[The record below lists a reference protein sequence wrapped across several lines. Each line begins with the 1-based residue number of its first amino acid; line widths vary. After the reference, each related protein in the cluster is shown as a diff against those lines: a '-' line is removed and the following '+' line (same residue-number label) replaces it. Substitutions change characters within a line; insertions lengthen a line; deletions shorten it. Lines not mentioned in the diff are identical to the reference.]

1 MGVFAIEIQMC
12 VERKEQRRM
21 KDIFLLSQK
30 FTSGFE
36 VPRVTGIIKECGGKM
51 YMSEKRWDMARN
63 QFNESF
69 RIFVECGHHRARV
82 LLKYVIL
89 VALLSNSD
97 VDFTESNEA
106 KSFIN
111 DPEIIAMKGLKQ
123 GFDKNDIKQIQ
134 KVLAD
139 TKVNLLADP
148 FINTYLQD
156 LMRGTRLK
164 ALEAICKP
172 YKVVKLDFLA
182 RQMNVDLQEIRSL
195 LSELILEEKLQGKID
210 QV

>member
-1 MGVFAIEIQMC
+1 
-12 VERKEQRRM
+12 
-21 KDIFLLSQK
+21 
-30 FTSGFE
+30 
-36 VPRVTGIIKECGGKM
+36 VPRVQGIIKECGGKM
-51 YMSEKRWDMARN
+51 YMGEKRWDMALQ

-69 RIFVECGHHRARV
+69 RIFVECGHIRARI

-106 KSFIN
+106 KSFVN
-111 DPEIIAMKGLKQ
+111 DPEIIAMKSLKE
-123 GFDKNDIKQIQ
+123 GFDKNDIKAIQ

-148 FINTYLQD
+148 FINTYLED
-156 LMRGTRLK
+156 LLRGTRLK
-164 ALEAICKP
+164 GLLALSKP

-182 RQMNVDLQEIRSL
+182 ASMNVDAVEIRSL
-195 LSELILEEKLQGKID
+195 LSELILEEKLKGKID
-210 QV
+210 